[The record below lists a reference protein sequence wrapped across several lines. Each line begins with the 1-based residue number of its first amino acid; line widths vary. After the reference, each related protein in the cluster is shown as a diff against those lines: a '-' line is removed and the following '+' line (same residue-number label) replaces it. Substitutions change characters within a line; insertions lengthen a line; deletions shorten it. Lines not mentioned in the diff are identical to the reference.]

1 MEWIETLK
9 AVPSKSCEI
18 LCFFSTCS
26 CEAISVEWYSV
37 DECAFLPLVD
47 DGNVL
52 NTPTHWMYLPEK
64 PKAI

>member
-9 AVPSKSCEI
+9 QLPSKSCAV
-18 LCFFSTCS
+18 LCFFKMHS
-26 CEAISVEWYSV
+26 CEVMSVEWYSL
-37 DECAFLPLVD
+37 DQNDFLPLEEN
-47 DGNVL
+47 GNVL